1 MRTRTRRL
9 KVLTLWVVL
18 ALAACRSG
26 TGPEAAPLPTS
37 SAEAQLLDSALLE
50 ELAVA
55 TTRGDYGE
63 VHSLLVVRNEH
74 IVLERYFRGYHRD
87 RLHPLYSV
95 TKSVASSLIGLAW
108 DRGRVQLDAQLLG
121 LFPQYPNLRNRDA
134 RKDAITLEQ
143 VLTMT
148 AGFEW
153 NEWNVPYL
161 DPLNPVVRLAQS
173 PDWLRHVL
181 DLPMADEPGTTF
193 VYNSGCSTLL
203 SGVVEQATGRHAES
217 YAADRL
223 FEPLGIKH
231 WIWQTGPNEL
241 TATGWGLELTPR
253 DMARFGLLFLEGGTF
268 RGQRILSEEWV
279 NRSTEMHVGAF
290 SGLGYGYQW
299 WRLPSGHVG
308 AGGERHGGVFFAWG
322 WGDQFIFVLP
332 AYEMV
337 VVTTAGNYDVEGN
350 PPMDFLRS
358 HILPAIRDAERAPAG
373 ALAAAH

>member
-1 MRTRTRRL
+1 
-9 KVLTLWVVL
+9 
-18 ALAACRSG
+18 
-26 TGPEAAPLPTS
+26 
-37 SAEAQLLDSALLE
+37 
-50 ELAVA
+50 
-55 TTRGDYGE
+55 
-63 VHSLLVVRNEH
+63 
-74 IVLERYFRGYHRD
+74 
-87 RLHPLYSV
+87 
-95 TKSVASSLIGLAW
+95 
-108 DRGRVQLDAQLLG
+108 LDARLLG
-121 LFPQYPNLRNRDA
+121 LFPQYPNLRNPDP
-134 RKDAITLEQ
+134 RKDAITLGQ

-153 NEWNVPYL
+153 NEWSVPYL
-161 DPLNPVVRLAQS
+161 DPLNPVVQLAQS

-268 RGQRILSEEWV
+268 RGRRILSEEWV
-279 NRSTEMHVGAF
+279 DRSTELHVGAF
-290 SGLGYGYQW
+290 AGFGYGYQW
-299 WRLPSGHVG
+299 WRLPSGYVG